1 MSNDIKEDQNAEAD
15 QQNKTNETSELAA
28 NTPVKPSRGKKG
40 LSFRRASTPLAKGNE
55 NDSKY
60 LRLCFFMIKILVLAI
75 YFN

>member
-1 MSNDIKEDQNAEAD
+1 MSDNIKEDQNAEVD

-55 NDSKY
+55 NDSKF
-60 LRLCFFMIKILVLAI
+60 LRCWFF
-75 YFN
+75 N